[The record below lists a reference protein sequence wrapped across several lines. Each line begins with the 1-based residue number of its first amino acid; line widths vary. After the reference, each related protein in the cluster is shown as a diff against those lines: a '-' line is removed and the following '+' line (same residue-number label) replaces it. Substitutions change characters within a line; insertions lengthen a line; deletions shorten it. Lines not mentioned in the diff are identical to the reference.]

1 MPERKK
7 FCPVCGGLTAVLN
20 GNPERYGD
28 KAVGWNRF
36 IALKYCSDECR
47 DIMKRQDTLLSNR
60 RRRRER
66 KAYRD
71 TLMDAVDVL
80 REEVRVSREET
91 RLSRERI
98 AELEARV

>member
-1 MPERKK
+1 MLERKK

-20 GNPERYGD
+20 GNPEKYGE

-47 DIMKRQDTLLSNR
+47 EIVSGQSKRLSNR
-60 RRRRER
+60 RRRREK

-71 TLMDAVDVL
+71 ALLEAVDVL
-80 REEVRVSREET
+80 REEVRVSRK
-91 RLSRERI
+91 RI
-98 AELEARV
+98 AELEAKV